1 VSLGNALVGHGSYE
15 EAIEQFQRALALDPG
30 NPAARNGLDRALRLQ
45 RTRRPPD
52 TR

>member
-1 VSLGNALVGHGSYE
+1 VRLGNALVGQASYD
-15 EAIEQFQRALALDPG
+15 EAIEQFQRALAFDPG
-30 NPAARNGLDRALRLQ
+30 NLTARNGLDRALTLQ